1 MIKRIMHISDS
12 VTQQDS
18 TAQKPRKMPARKNK
32 ADKARENGFTLVELL
47 VVIFIIG
54 LLATIVAINVLPAQD
69 TASIT
74 TAKANIRNLEQAI
87 ETYRLDHNRYPE
99 TADGLQALKTA
110 PASLGDNVRFPAGG
124 YVRGELPKDPWG
136 NAYQYVVPGP
146 NGTPYAVYSLG
157 ADGQPGGSDLNADI
171 YAGE

>member
-1 MIKRIMHISDS
+1 MKMAKKMQKKLDAIRAASAARLTGSRNAKRAED
-12 VTQQDS
+12 
-18 TAQKPRKMPARKNK
+18 
-32 ADKARENGFTLVELL
+32 GFTLVELL

-99 TADGLQALKTA
+99 TADGLQALKAA
-110 PASLGDNVRFPAGG
+110 PASLGDSVRFPAGG

>member
-1 MIKRIMHISDS
+1 MMKMAKKMQKKLDAIRAASATRLKGSRNAKRAED
-12 VTQQDS
+12 
-18 TAQKPRKMPARKNK
+18 
-32 ADKARENGFTLVELL
+32 GFTLVELL

-99 TADGLQALKTA
+99 TADGLQALKSA
-110 PASLGDNVRFPAGG
+110 PASLGDSVRYPAGG

>member
-1 MIKRIMHISDS
+1 MKMVEKMRVQMQMQPNDLRAEKPAQRKR
-12 VTQQDS
+12 
-18 TAQKPRKMPARKNK
+18 
-32 ADKARENGFTLVELL
+32 DKASKRRQNGFTLVELL

-99 TADGLQALKTA
+99 TADGLQALKAA
-110 PASLGDNVRFPAGG
+110 PASLGDSVRFPAGG